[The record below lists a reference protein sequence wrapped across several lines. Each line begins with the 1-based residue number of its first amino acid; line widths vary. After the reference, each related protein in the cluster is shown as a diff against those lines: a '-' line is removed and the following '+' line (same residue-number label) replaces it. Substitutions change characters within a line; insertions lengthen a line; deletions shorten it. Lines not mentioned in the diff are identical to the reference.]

1 MPLAPDME
9 PLPSGALLFKGVFG
23 HISFASVMMQHL
35 CTV

>member
-1 MPLAPDME
+1 MPLAPDVE
-9 PLPSGALLFKGVFG
+9 PFPTGALLFKGAFD